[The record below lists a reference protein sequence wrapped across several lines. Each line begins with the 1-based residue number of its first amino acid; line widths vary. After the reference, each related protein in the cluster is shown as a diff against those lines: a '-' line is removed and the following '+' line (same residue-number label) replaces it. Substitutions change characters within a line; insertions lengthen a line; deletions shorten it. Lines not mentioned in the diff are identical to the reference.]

1 MYIHAIVKFGNRKWM
16 DEFQKGKIHFK
27 QLKQFQEFEKKHI
40 DNAKRGDKYEG
51 AHMVLSPAQNKIV
64 IGDYTLDSNDLV
76 EPIRTYQ
83 DSISKHPIFCL
94 YALTDEIVNSFLNSN
109 RPFLIDSKV
118 QTFGDTAVYITD
130 FREFLNRFESA
141 LNKQLGIGYSR
152 GLVEYVD
159 VNEVNGEWGAFRKPR
174 EYDYQSEYRLLLD
187 SPINDPSIDLDIGD
201 ISDITISM
209 PIESIH
215 TIEIKTKI

>member
-1 MYIHAIVKFGNRKWM
+1 MYIHAIIKFGNRKWM

-27 QLKQFQEFEKKHI
+27 QLKQFQDFEKNMI
-40 DNAKRGDKYEG
+40 MQSAEINMRALIWFFRQR
-51 AHMVLSPAQNKIV
+51 QNKIV
-64 IGDYTLDSNDLV
+64 IGNYELDSNDLV
-76 EPIRTYQ
+76 GPIRTYKN
-83 DSISKHPIFCL
+83 SSSKNPIFCL
-94 YALTDEIVNSFLNSN
+94 YALTEEIVESFLTSN
-109 RPFLIDSKV
+109 RTFLIDPKV

-130 FREFLNRFESA
+130 FKEFLNRFESA

-174 EYDYQSEYRLLLD
+174 EYDFQSEYRLLIN

-209 PIESIH
+209 PIESIQS
-215 TIEIKTKI
+215 IELQTKL

>member
-1 MYIHAIVKFGNRKWM
+1 MYIHAIIKFGNRKWM

-27 QLKQFQEFEKKHI
+27 QLKQFQDFEKKH

-64 IGDYTLDSNDLV
+64 IGNYELDSNDLV
-76 EPIRTYQ
+76 GPIRTYKN
-83 DSISKHPIFCL
+83 SSSKNPIFCL
-94 YALTDEIVNSFLNSN
+94 YTLTEEIVESFLTSN
-109 RPFLIDSKV
+109 RTFLIDPKV

-130 FREFLNRFESA
+130 FKEFLNRFESA

-174 EYDYQSEYRLLLD
+174 EYDFQSEYRLLIN

-209 PIESIH
+209 PIESIQS
-215 TIEIKTKI
+215 IELQTKL